1 MFFLRQYFSMFIF
14 IIFIA
19 LWGFYMTNKS
29 IQLPEPTGSFNVG
42 TATYHLVDTLRKEM
56 HADNVEHPYRELMV
70 QVWYPAQ
77 SIGNKADYM
86 PPRVHSYIQDIVKN
100 ATAATWKGVGYI
112 TQNVVTN
119 SYKDVPI
126 ACEKN
131 TYPVII
137 FSHGFAS
144 INYVHTSLCEELA
157 SYGYIVIA
165 PNHTYIADPV
175 EFSDGRIIGMADS
188 VKILQP
194 GSQQFDEAMYNEMAV
209 WIEDIKFIL
218 DELEKI
224 NKHDSKN
231 ILTHRLNLNAI
242 GIAGHSFGGMTA
254 HQLCSLD
261 IRIKAG
267 VDMDG
272 ALYGNFNRD
281 VLIPFMFMHV
291 EPEMLSKQE
300 LEIWHIQE
308 EDYLKY
314 IEEIRA
320 NVAKISASLKNDAY
334 IVKFTRGDH
343 LTFSDCLLIKQVSKP
358 TMLNPLRGIEIT
370 RALLVDFFD
379 KYLKGKEVQVLNAGA
394 VKYPEITIE
403 QK

>member
-1 MFFLRQYFSMFIF
+1 MTISFSIF
-14 IIFIA
+14 VVITIA
-19 LWGFYMTNKS
+19 LGSFYMANKS
-29 IQLPEPTGSFNVG
+29 IQLPAPTGSFNVG

-56 HADNVEHPYRELMV
+56 HVDNLEHPYRELMV

-77 SIGNKADYM
+77 STGNKADYM
-86 PPRVHSYIQDIVKN
+86 SSRVHSYIQDIVKK
-100 ATAATWKGVGYI
+100 ATATTWQGVGYI
-112 TQNVVTN
+112 TQNVATN

-126 ACEKN
+126 ACENN

-157 SYGYIVIA
+157 SCGYIVVA

-175 EFSDGRIIGMADS
+175 EFSDGRIVGMADS

-209 WIEDIKFIL
+209 WIDDIKFIL

-242 GIAGHSFGGMTA
+242 GIAGHSFGGMAA

-261 IRIKAG
+261 TRIKAG

-272 ALYGNFNRD
+272 ALYGNLNRD
-281 VLIPFMFMHV
+281 VVIPCMFMYV
-291 EPEMLSKQE
+291 EPVMLSKEE

-308 EDYLKY
+308 DDYVKY
-314 IEEIRA
+314 IQEIRG
-320 NVAKISASLKNDAY
+320 NIAKISASLKGDAY
-334 IVKFTRGDH
+334 IVKFIHGDH
-343 LTFSDCLLIKQVSKP
+343 LTFSDCLLIKQVSQP
-358 TMLNPLRGIEIT
+358 IMLNPLHGIEIT

-379 KYLKGKEVQVLNAGA
+379 NYLKGEEAQVLNAGA
-394 VKYPEITIE
+394 VKYPEITIDR
-403 QK
+403 K